1 MRLSGYILNLR
12 QQLLHNIKTRPSSQI
27 TWHFL
32 SMYFLDSDK
41 WQGDGS
47 KIICYCNNGT
57 KSPHWTVIGMTIQTH
72 RESGGFWYVFFTMA
86 CLRRRRASRVQLGM
100 TKKKK
105 TDLLTEFVSH
115 TCSNAVVTMFIELS
129 ASASLHCCFFKY
141 IFTLSELLHLLK
153 DSPTGCFLGC
163 RCRKWGADLHS
174 HSVSWHDR
182 FHSECCEWPPS
193 NPEDGTWDSQTERL
207 LLLLTSSKS
216 RCSGRNYISNH
227 TRNCSGLLEWKIHC
241 FLHMENKFH
250 TYSKLLLCHCNKL
263 TW

>member
-1 MRLSGYILNLR
+1 MCFSPWRVWEGVEHHGYNLE
-12 QQLLHNIKTRPSSQI
+12 
-27 TWHFL
+27 
-32 SMYFLDSDK
+32 
-41 WQGDGS
+41 WQ
-47 KIICYCNNGT
+47 
-57 KSPHWTVIGMTIQTH
+57 
-72 RESGGFWYVFFTMA
+72 
-86 CLRRRRASRVQLGM
+86 
-100 TKKKK
+100 KKK

-207 LLLLTSSKS
+207 LVLAVRVVAVVGITLAIIQGTVLDYWSERSTVFCIWKTNS
-216 RCSGRNYISNH
+216 IH
-227 TRNCSGLLEWKIHC
+227 IQNCYCVIVI
-241 FLHMENKFH
+241 N
-250 TYSKLLLCHCNKL
+250 
-263 TW
+263 